1 MVPTGTIPMTG
12 KRLPAG
18 LGKLWKADSSDFM
31 FQYHFFI
38 AVYQKASGFRVKV
51 LLKTEKL
58 PNRTDS
64 LGHIYL

>member
-1 MVPTGTIPMTG
+1 MI
-12 KRLPAG
+12 AG
-18 LGKLWKADSSDFM
+18 H
-31 FQYHFFI
+31 YIYRFFI

-58 PNRTDS
+58 PNITDS